1 MQRACLTL
9 PVLPGRT
16 DAAMGLIRSLAEERR
31 TDYELLLRRLGVTR
45 QSWFLAPGPCGDELV
60 AYIECAAWASA
71 FDELVRSRRP
81 FDTWLRSSLAEVT
94 GTDLADLPIGL
105 PQPRLLF
112 SYTAGSYEG

>member
-16 DAAMGLIRSLAEERR
+16 GAALGLIRSIAEERR
-31 TDYELLLRRLGVTR
+31 PGYELLLRRLGITR
-45 QSWFLAPGPCGDELV
+45 QAWFLASGPCGDELV
-60 AYIECAAWASA
+60 AYIECPAWATA
-71 FDELVRSRRP
+71 FDELIRSRQA
-81 FDTWLRSSLAEVT
+81 FDTWFKTSLADVT

-112 SYTAGSYEG
+112 SYTV